1 MLCVKHVK
9 HAERRN
15 AYVLGVEWDTEVTV
29 RFIPQFRHQGSV
41 HHSHHRHTHTVR
53 CARTRCGPHSFYNL

>member
-15 AYVLGVEWDTEVTV
+15 AYVLGVERYTEVRSRIYTLLK
-29 RFIPQFRHQGSV
+29 
-41 HHSHHRHTHTVR
+41 
-53 CARTRCGPHSFYNL
+53 TRLSAILLM